1 MSGHESPRPDSD
13 VRQVGDQLRSVLPDI
28 VPDRRHH
35 FEELIAAVED
45 PASGEGSAW
54 AGVDLFEAFEPDN
67 TVLERTNIWRV
78 ASVYAL
84 FLPLLVTWLGL
95 AGAVAHYNS
104 LPAEERA
111 QRSFF
116 EVWVSGVDF
125 SFLGMPFRNS
135 LGVLALLVAIVV
147 LVAIV
152 TGVAADRYNKQLD
165 QHRNDLRAALTSASR
180 LLNQRYP
187 QSSADA
193 ADALVTFAAR
203 LDSVAAGLT
212 SLVNE
217 VAASTR
223 GAIAA
228 IVQQSKQ
235 GSEELTAA
243 NIEALGRHAQVIEQ
257 MEVAVARATEGL
269 QQAALAAQ
277 SIAASTELD
286 QRRREEYDRI
296 ASHMAD
302 TAADLRMQL
311 EFLPPK
317 QSHSGQVAS
326 GPGDGT
332 GKQ

>member
-1 MSGHESPRPDSD
+1 MPDSGQTMPGADADD
-13 VRQVGDQLRSVLPDI
+13 VVRELTSLSQHI
-28 VPDRRHH
+28 VPDRRAH
-35 FEELIAAVED
+35 LQSLADALQD

-54 AGVDLFEAFEPDN
+54 AGVDLFEAFEPDT

-125 SFLGMPFRNS
+125 TFLGMPFRNS

-147 LVAIV
+147 LIAIIA
-152 TGVAADRYNKQLD
+152 GIAADRYNKQLD

-217 VAASTR
+217 VAASTQ
-223 GAIAA
+223 GSIAA

-235 GSEELTAA
+235 GSEELSAA
-243 NIEALGRHAQVIEQ
+243 NLEALGRHAQVTEQ

-311 EFLPPK
+311 ESLPPK
-317 QSHSGQVAS
+317 PPHSGQMAS
-326 GPGDGT
+326 GPSDGT